1 MQRSNHLILAFAGLG
16 ILLIVVGVLLTVWP
30 SGGGSPAASAFTDQE
45 AAATTEA
52 TAVSEPSPLP
62 AAQAEQTREL
72 VSAQIVMSSLTPE
85 VATDIPLAT
94 AVPVTLPPTITPSPS
109 PSPTPSGPAD
119 VNGIPITSIVVMPDA
134 VRAHVREIFAA
145 GQVLGRSPHAFS
157 KLGDSTL
164 LNPHFLGPFDE
175 GSYDLGDFAHFQATI
190 EQFPGS
196 FARHGVATRHGLH
209 SWSVF
214 DPMWADK
221 DWCLPNE
228 HLLACEFRLNNPSVL
243 FVRLG
248 SNDAGAPSGFRKY
261 VRDVVEFSIENGVVP
276 ILGTKADRF
285 EGDNTN
291 NDIIRAVAAEFNVPL
306 WEFDLVAETLPGRGL
321 DEDQV
326 HLIQTTDPHDYRDPA
341 AFQRGHAMQDLTA
354 LLVLDA
360 VRQEMNNEQ

>member
-1 MQRSNHLILAFAGLG
+1 MQPSKRLILAFGGLG
-16 ILLIVVGVLLTVWP
+16 ILLIVCGVILTVWP
-30 SGGGSPAASAFTDQE
+30 GGRGSPAASAFTDQE
-45 AAATTEA
+45 AAESTQA

-62 AAQAEQTREL
+62 TVQAEETREL
-72 VSAQIVMSSLTPE
+72 VSAQVVVSSSTPD
-85 VATDIPLAT
+85 VATNIPLAT
-94 AVPVTLPPTITPSPS
+94 AVPATLLPTTTPSPS

-134 VRAHVREIFAA
+134 VRAHVREIFVA
-145 GQVLGRSPHAFS
+145 GQALGRSPHAFS

-175 GSYDLGDFAHFQATI
+175 GNYDLGDFAALQATI
-190 EQFPGS
+190 DQFPGS

-228 HLLACEFRLNNPSVL
+228 HVLACEFRLNNPSIL

-248 SNDAGAPSGFRKY
+248 SNDAGAPAGFRKY
-261 VRDVVEFSIENGVVP
+261 VRDVVEFSIENGVIP

-291 NDIIRAVAAEFNVPL
+291 NDIIRGVAAEFNVPL

-321 DEDQV
+321 DEDHV
-326 HLIQTTDPHDYRDPA
+326 HLIQTTDPHNYRDPA

-360 VRQEMNNEQ
+360 VRQEMRQ